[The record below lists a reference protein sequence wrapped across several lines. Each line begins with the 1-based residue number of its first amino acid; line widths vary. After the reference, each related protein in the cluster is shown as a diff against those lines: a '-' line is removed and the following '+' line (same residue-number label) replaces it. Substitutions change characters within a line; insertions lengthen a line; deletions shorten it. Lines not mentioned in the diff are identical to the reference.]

1 MPDGLLCRLL
11 SPQILRAGGA
21 IQSTP
26 FIFRL
31 PSSPR
36 CRRALS
42 SKPFSRRS
50 LICGPRC
57 PMHALESNACLPQ
70 NFMRQCAFKM
80 SMPSSPRP
88 ASFADLQSQGLAE
101 QLAAYRS
108 ADATDLAYV
117 SGMAVV
123 RPKKSSVHDL
133 EDLKNLHILSD
144 AQDSFG
150 TWMIFEGQL
159 ERTGLDAVAF
169 LSRTTFNTYIA
180 PTPLERLEAGE
191 GDAAVVAWCELE
203 KLAQQGF
210 PAEHFRVVGDLQNLT
225 NAVPGPGCFIRAP
238 SSALRH
244 M

>member
-1 MPDGLLCRLL
+1 MLYPGTIFGIAAVSYTHLDVYKRQMSVAWL
-11 SPQILRAGGA
+11 SLDR
-21 IQSTP
+21 
-26 FIFRL
+26 
-31 PSSPR
+31 
-36 CRRALS
+36 
-42 SKPFSRRS
+42 
-50 LICGPRC
+50 
-57 PMHALESNACLPQ
+57 
-70 NFMRQCAFKM
+70 
-80 SMPSSPRP
+80 
-88 ASFADLQSQGLAE
+88 
-101 QLAAYRS
+101 
-108 ADATDLAYV
+108 
-117 SGMAVV
+117 
-123 RPKKSSVHDL
+123 KKSSVHDL

-150 TWMIFEGQL
+150 TRMIFEGQL

-169 LSRTTFNTYIA
+169 LSRTTFNSYIA

-191 GDAAVVAWCELE
+191 GDAAVVARCELE